1 MSIDLIIHDCSQLVT
16 LSGPAGPRRGLDQGE
31 LGIITRG
38 AVAVA
43 DGKILATGPED
54 EIASFAT
61 SSTKFLSAHGGVVT
75 PGLIDP
81 HTHLPFAG
89 TREHEF
95 EMRALGKTYAG
106 IMASGMGIY
115 ATVKATHEADEHR
128 IFTGARGYLQR
139 MVQSGTTTVEIKS
152 GYGLDIETELKQLSV
167 VKPLMDAIPVD
178 IVATYLGAHAVPKCE
193 SPMAYVEFLCHEALP
208 AVARQGIA
216 AFCDVFCET
225 GVFTPELSERI
236 LCAAQKLGLRS
247 KIHADELTDTGGA
260 ALAAKVGAISA
271 DHLHCASE
279 AGLRAMAAAGTVA
292 VLLPGTAIFLGLAHH
307 APARRMIELGIPV
320 AIATDFNPGSCF
332 CESLPL
338 MMTFACS
345 QLGLSPAEALTAV
358 TINAAC
364 AIGMDGVVGSL
375 TPGKQAD
382 FVIWDADNYHM
393 IPYHMGANLARTVI
407 KRGQII
413 HGRTH

>member
-1 MSIDLIIHDCSQLVT
+1 
-16 LSGPAGPRRGLDQGE
+16 
-31 LGIITRG
+31 
-38 AVAVA
+38 
-43 DGKILATGPED
+43 
-54 EIASFAT
+54 
-61 SSTKFLSAHGGVVT
+61 
-75 PGLIDP
+75 
-81 HTHLPFAG
+81 
-89 TREHEF
+89 
-95 EMRALGKTYAG
+95 
-106 IMASGMGIY
+106 MGIS
-115 ATVKATHEADEHR
+115 ATRPATRAATAHE
-128 IFTGARGYLQR
+128 IFTQARHALQR

-167 VKPLMDAIPVD
+167 VRPLMDAIPVD

-193 SPMAYVEFLCHEALP
+193 SAESYVEFLCREALP

-225 GVFTPELSERI
+225 GVFTAEQSERV
-236 LCAAQKLGLRS
+236 LCAGQKLGLRS

-271 DHLHCASE
+271 DHLHCANE
-279 AGLRAMAAAGTVA
+279 EGLRAMAAAGTVA
-292 VLLPGTAIFLGLAHH
+292 VLLPGTAIFLGLSHH
-307 APARRMIELGIPV
+307 APARRMIELGIPIS
-320 AIATDFNPGSCF
+320 IATDFNPGSCF

-338 MMTFACS
+338 IMTFACT

-364 AIGMDGVVGSL
+364 AIGMDGVIGSL

-393 IPYHMGANLARTVI
+393 IPYHMGANLVRTVI